1 MNLLE
6 EARNSF
12 HLYKGSIQDFQMAV
26 NDMTDPVNVSDPL
39 ARKAVVRDRELSFM
53 NYTLWVR
60 NNPDLDVRDIQMME

>member
-1 MNLLE
+1 
-6 EARNSF
+6 
-12 HLYKGSIQDFQMAV
+12 MAV